1 MDCSVLLPR
10 LLSKNMR
17 ASKELDSVPAKPGEG
32 LSIMADDADIDPDR
46 FKALLLQRRD
56 HLLSVAETG
65 EEAAQPIELDQARM
79 GRLSR
84 MDALQGQAMSLE
96 TKRRRESALQR
107 IAAALHR
114 IEEGD
119 YGYCLDCGEAISS
132 RRLEVDPAAPL
143 CIQCASKSETGG

>member
-1 MDCSVLLPR
+1 MT
-10 LLSKNMR
+10 
-17 ASKELDSVPAKPGEG
+17 
-32 LSIMADDADIDPDR
+32 DDADIDLDR
-46 FKALLLQRRD
+46 FKALLLRRRD
-56 HLLSVAETG
+56 DLLSVAETG
-65 EEAAQPIELDQARM
+65 EEAAQTIELDQARV

-96 TKRRRESALQR
+96 AKRRRELALQR

-114 IEEGD
+114 IEGGD
-119 YGYCLDCGEAISS
+119 YGYCLDCGEAISL